1 MASVTN
7 VISQTKQPRGGY
19 LNPKDLVC
27 VQLENKEELSDVSLE
42 NVSPGIVGTV
52 VDYLTRFMLN
62 GNLNK
67 SFQVARLGS
76 QIIGFEDY
84 FQGLLEEIKGLDDR
98 SIFKATKCA
107 SFDSVYRAGIIA
119 YKDVE
124 DINPDE
130 LTIRN
135 IRIMVER
142 SLSFFNEY
150 GPIISDGFTFE
161 GAYTKKITTGDG
173 DFLTADTLWD
183 FKVSKDE
190 PKAKHTL
197 QLLIYYLMGKKSGK
211 RKFTNIHKI
220 GFFNPRL
227 NRVYYT
233 DISKVPQEVL
243 AEIEKDV
250 IGY

>member
-19 LNPKDLVC
+19 LNPKDLTC
-27 VQLENKEELSDVSLE
+27 IRLESKEELSDISLE
-42 NVSPGIVGTV
+42 NISPGIVGTV
-52 VDYLTRFMLN
+52 VDYMTRYMLN

-67 SFQVARLGS
+67 SFQIARFGA
-76 QIIGFEDY
+76 QIVGFEDY
-84 FQGLLEEIKGLDDR
+84 FQGLLEEIRGLDNR
-98 SIFKATKCA
+98 SLFKATKCA

-130 LTIRN
+130 TTIRN
-135 IRIMVER
+135 IRIMIER
-142 SLSFFNEY
+142 SLAFFEQY
-150 GPIISDGFTFE
+150 GPVISDGFTFE

-173 DFLTADTLWD
+173 DFLTTDTLWD

-211 RKFTNIHKI
+211 KKFENISEI

-227 NRVYYT
+227 NRVY
-233 DISKVPQEVL
+233 IFEVSKMQKEIL
-243 AEIEKDV
+243 LEIEKDV